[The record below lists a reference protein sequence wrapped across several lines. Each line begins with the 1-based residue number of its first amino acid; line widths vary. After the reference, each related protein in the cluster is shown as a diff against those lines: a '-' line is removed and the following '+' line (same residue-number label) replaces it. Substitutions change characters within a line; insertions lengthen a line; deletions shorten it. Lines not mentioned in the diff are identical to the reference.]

1 MGWRLKMKRIIVWV
15 YMLSRLDFQPFCE
28 SGFHPP
34 PKVYCARRNA
44 GAQNGW
50 KSSQKTCYVIGLLQ
64 TRKVRFVSLGVMLG
78 SYHLPKK
85 LRTKSE
91 RRSRSFTQWSPSRT
105 DHSAIVISFN
115 SLDEQMRGP
124 SYWKINSSLMENEDY
139 VSAMNEKIP
148 EWLAEFYEV
157 IDKRVLWDLIK
168 YRVRQAKRKKIKSKS
183 W

>member
-1 MGWRLKMKRIIVWV
+1 M
-15 YMLSRLDFQPFCE
+15 C
-28 SGFHPP
+28 
-34 PKVYCARRNA
+34 CARGNA
-44 GAQNGW
+44 GTQNGW

-64 TRKVRFVSLGVMLG
+64 TRKARFVSLGVMLG

-91 RRSRSFTQWSPSRT
+91 RRSRSFTQLSPSRI

-124 SYWKINSSLMENEDY
+124 SYWKTNSSLMEDEDY
-139 VSAMNEKIP
+139 VSAINEKIP
-148 EWLAEFYEV
+148 EWLAEFNEV
-157 IDKRVLWDLIK
+157 TDKRVLWDLIK
-168 YRVRQAKRKKIKSKS
+168 YRVRQFTIKYSIDKAKKKKESKS